1 MNFEEKSIR
10 FIIERFEGGYVDH
23 PKDPGGETK
32 YGISKRSYPD
42 LDIKNL
48 TIKDAVNIY
57 RKDYAKKIR
66 FDEFVVINPR
76 LAFCLLDCAIH
87 SGPVRAVKILQSAG
101 KVTED
106 GKMDHHRCATPP
118 PKHYLVLLEAVM
130 GGVLRRFLIG
140 PATFGV
146 AGSAD
151 IVKKYLAARAFF
163 LSGLKNYRTFARGWL
178 ARIFEQSDK
187 SLGMYNSMI

>member
-1 MNFEEKSIR
+1 MSSITDHILGGIGYDAWEYIEEKSIR
-10 FIIERFEGGYVDH
+10 FIIDRFEGGYVDH

-57 RKDYAKKIR
+57 QKDYAKKIR

-101 KVTED
+101 KVAED
-106 GKMDHHRCATPP
+106 GK
-118 PKHYLVLLEAVM
+118 
-130 GGVLRRFLIG
+130 IG

-146 AGSAD
+146 AGSSD

-163 LSGLKNYRTFARGWL
+163 LSGLKNYKTFARGWL
-178 ARIFEQSDK
+178 ARIFEQSDM
-187 SLGMYNSMI
+187 SI